1 LLGLADQ
8 AKNYLLENVTTEN
21 LMGGANEKAKRPDSR
36 FPAFWGPNF
45 DWLPDQNHGGNLLN
59 QTHLMLMQ
67 CEPMELGGAI
77 RLLPAWPKDW
87 DVTFRLFAPGTTV
100 VECEYRAGV
109 IEKLKVT
116 PETRRKNLI
125 LP

>member
-1 LLGLADQ
+1 
-8 AKNYLLENVTTEN
+8 
-21 LMGGANEKAKRPDSR
+21 
-36 FPAFWGPNF
+36 
-45 DWLPDQNHGGNLLN
+45 
-59 QTHLMLMQ
+59 MLMQ

-87 DVTFRLFAPGTTV
+87 DVTFRLFAPGNTV
-100 VECEYRAGV
+100 VECEYRTGV
-109 IEKLKVT
+109 IKKLKVT